1 MMTTDTALTVGLIA
15 AGYVFFFWLGRMHA
29 RDMERRQRDTP
40 SMPGPS
46 RWHALPG
53 GRLELAATG
62 YAIEHRPQDRRA
74 DFWLYSPEGQ
84 MIVAV
89 PPGQLEPLKQLAE
102 RMAAER
108 DEFVP
113 PACEPFPAIG
123 PGPNRGA

>member
-1 MMTTDTALTVGLIA
+1 MTAIDILTAGAIVAGWGL
-15 AGYVFFFWLGRMHA
+15 FFWLGRTHA
-29 RDMERRQRDTP
+29 RDIEQKLRDTQA
-40 SMPGPS
+40 MPTPS
-46 RWHALPG
+46 RWQALPG

-62 YAIEHRPQDRRA
+62 YAIEHRPHDKRA

-108 DEFVP
+108 DEFAPSNVQS
-113 PACEPFPAIG
+113 FPAIG
-123 PGPNRGA
+123 QGSNRAV